1 MDSTILQFLA
11 APFVAS
17 LILTG
22 IHAYLG
28 VHVVERGVIFVDL
41 SLAQIAALGATIA
54 ILLPI
59 TGGDP
64 HAPVVYWI
72 SLAFTFIGAL
82 VFSTIRSQRAR
93 IPQEAIIGICYA
105 VASAAAILAMSKAT
119 SESEHLKDM
128 LVGNILA
135 VSWPEVGKTAAA
147 LRRDRRRSTTSSG
160 SKFLAISMD
169 HESGRG
175 ATGIS
180 IRFWDFL
187 FYASF
192 GFVVTSSVAIAGVLL
207 VFCYLIVPS
216 VAAMLYADTIGKRL
230 AIGWTMGT
238 IVSALGVYLSLLL
251 DLPTGATIV
260 CTFGLVLILMARPV
274 TAPLDLSAIGLHDV
288 VTAEPKSPTRR
299 SSAIVRHAR
308 RPRRNIKPPRAAR
321 DRASRVDPAIAR
333 CRIAR
338 RSVRRRCWCLLA
350 WSSCYDSP
358 APMTTAPRSLD
369 VHSAVTPRFATTG
382 RSPRSR
388 RSTRRRCPI
397 WSSARRRCTA
407 RITAPT
413 KCRAACCSAS
423 RPAAVR
429 KTARTVRSRRTTRP
443 ASTRDGSRR
452 RSTS

>member
-1 MDSTILQFLA
+1 MDTSVLVFLA

-54 ILLPI
+54 LLMPI

-72 SLAFTFIGAL
+72 SLSFTFLGAL
-82 VFSTIRSQRAR
+82 IFSTIRAKHAR

-135 VSWPEVGKTAAA
+135 VSWQEVGKTAALYGA
-147 LRRDRRRSTTSSG
+147 IGLFHYIFRK
-160 SKFLAISMD
+160 KFLLISMD
-169 HESGRG
+169 AKTAEAQGVSL
-175 ATGIS
+175 
-180 IRFWDFL
+180 RFWDFL

-216 VAAMLYADTIGKRL
+216 VGAMLFADRIGRRL

-238 IVSALGVYLSLLL
+238 LVSALGCYLSVAW
-251 DLPTGATIV
+251 DFPTGATIV
-260 CTFGLVLILMARPV
+260 CTFGGVLVVMFLLHLALRRGH
-274 TAPLDLSAIGLHDV
+274 APKTLPSV
-288 VTAEPKSPTRR
+288 
-299 SSAIVRHAR
+299 
-308 RPRRNIKPPRAAR
+308 AAHSFQMR
-321 DRASRVDPAIAR
+321 DRV
-333 CRIAR
+333 
-338 RSVRRRCWCLLA
+338 
-350 WSSCYDSP
+350 
-358 APMTTAPRSLD
+358 
-369 VHSAVTPRFATTG
+369 
-382 RSPRSR
+382 
-388 RSTRRRCPI
+388 
-397 WSSARRRCTA
+397 
-407 RITAPT
+407 
-413 KCRAACCSAS
+413 
-423 RPAAVR
+423 
-429 KTARTVRSRRTTRP
+429 
-443 ASTRDGSRR
+443 
-452 RSTS
+452 